1 MNEALRVPPAG
12 AALGAALGAEEAA
25 AALGT
30 GRFGRTGGAA
40 YSSLGGGDA
49 RGAAAE
55 VDTAMT
61 CAAGNVAL
69 VKGMLG
75 LPGPATWYNAF
86 SARAEPGVVVDEV
99 AAEDVVDAG
108 GDPA

>member
-1 MNEALRVPPAG
+1 MRVPPAG
-12 AALGAALGAEEAA
+12 AALVVEEAT

-40 YSSLGGGDA
+40 YSSLVGGDGA
-49 RGAAAE
+49 GAAAV
-55 VDTAMT
+55 VDTAMP

-86 SARAEPGVVVDEV
+86 TAREASGVAVE
-99 AAEDVVDAG
+99 VVDAWG
-108 GDPA
+108 GAA